1 MKHLCCCVL
10 LAVTAALPGCQLV
23 GGMLENSRR
32 NSTRVVEAEYEGLA
46 GKSFAVLVSAD
57 RAIQGEHPGLVEHLT
72 NRITERLAQTTNK
85 PKPAGVVPP
94 ADILQ
99 YQSRHPDW
107 ASKPYDALANEVGGV
122 QRLILVEVSEY
133 RLNEAGNAY
142 EWDGTA
148 SGAVRVVEV
157 DTGSLDSF
165 AFDKL
170 VTVRFPD
177 KKGITPD
184 QVSRSAMTSAIAL
197 RFIDR
202 TTWNFYAHDEP
213 YYPEY

>member
-1 MKHLCCCVL
+1 MKPTLLML
-10 LAVTAALPGCQLV
+10 LACVTLLPGCQLV
-23 GGMLENSRR
+23 GGMMENARR
-32 NSTRVVEAEYEGLA
+32 DSTKVVDAEYDGLA

-57 RAIQGEHPGLVEHLT
+57 RAIQGEHPGLVEHVT
-72 NRITERLAQTTNK
+72 DRVIDRLAAPSNK
-85 PKPAGVVPP
+85 PKPAGYVPA

-107 ASKPYDALANEVGGV
+107 ASKPFDTLAEEVGGV
-122 QRLILVEVSEY
+122 QRLVLVEVTEY
-133 RLNEAGNAY
+133 RLNETGNAY
-142 EWDGTA
+142 EWDGAA
-148 SGAVRVVEV
+148 SGNVRIVEV
-157 DTGSLDSF
+157 EGEATDTF

-170 VTVRFPD
+170 VSVKFPD

-184 QVSRSAMTSAIAL
+184 QISRSTMTSALAL

-202 TTWNFYAHDEP
+202 VTWNFYTHDEP